1 MTPVRPSLL
10 PGEIGAGYLGR
21 ATRINGWRK
30 AEDALPEFSA
40 WASSIDPSLTDAPAI
55 AVLARLAGCDMATFI
70 ERHTLLPLTLRL
82 GLDALVAASETTD
95 PRSAVDLVVTGGG
108 NQSLFLCSA
117 CVAEQAERYGTPYWR
132 REHQIPGFTWC
143 PAHGLPLLDCIDRKA
158 YLTSP
163 GGYSNYTPSI
173 RDYVLDAQRACEAI
187 TRYVDICMRLLDSSV
202 SLDAQEVSRTAR
214 ERALE
219 LGLRTAINERHGEPL
234 SKLLDRQYDR
244 LWSHNPWSDP
254 FHAGQRSCRA
264 TIDAIVYGRSCNLPV
279 TAYVAAFAAMY
290 PTADSALEALLAGS
304 KRDKA
309 GRDQGRAAA

>member
-30 AEDALPEFSA
+30 AEDALPEFSD
-40 WASSIDPSLTDAPAI
+40 WARSIDPSLTDAPAI
-55 AVLARLAGCDMATFI
+55 AVLARMAGYDMATFI

-117 CVAEQAERYGTPYWR
+117 CVAEQAARYGTPYWR

-143 PAHGLPLLDCIDRKA
+143 PAHGLPLIDSIDRGA

-163 GGYSNYTPSI
+163 GGYSTYTP
-173 RDYVLDAQRACEAI
+173 
-187 TRYVDICMRLLDSSV
+187 
-202 SLDAQEVSRTAR
+202 
-214 ERALE
+214 
-219 LGLRTAINERHGEPL
+219 
-234 SKLLDRQYDR
+234 
-244 LWSHNPWSDP
+244 
-254 FHAGQRSCRA
+254 
-264 TIDAIVYGRSCNLPV
+264 
-279 TAYVAAFAAMY
+279 
-290 PTADSALEALLAGS
+290 
-304 KRDKA
+304 
-309 GRDQGRAAA
+309 